1 MQKVR
6 DYRLIKDVSGNIYK
20 DNSMPNFNFSVICD
34 EIAELWNSYISY
46 TPQDQDAHRLI
57 GLPNRYVSPTP
68 VGNGIFDQNQYY
80 WDSYFI
86 LLGLVRQNRVQL
98 AKGMVDNF
106 LHMFRRFG
114 IIPSTNRFYYTG
126 ISQPPLLTAMIEEIA
141 KFETDSAWKETAY
154 MGAEKEYRSYWMQGR
169 NERNPVFHFIDEL
182 GGNRYCDV
190 HLNHMTAEDESGWDY
205 TWRFEERCM
214 DILPVDLNAFLYRY
228 EKDIATFYRDKGA
241 KSDSRIWETMAE
253 RRKQMIQQNM
263 WDETDGFYYDY
274 DFVNRRRLPIKTLA
288 GFTPLWVGLSS
299 TEQADRIVRNIIPEF
314 EHRWGLVNTEAV
326 QKQPFKQWDYP
337 NGWPNMHWIVL
348 DGMWR
353 YGYTKEVHR
362 IAEKWLTLN
371 SIIREK
377 TGKFWEKYDVVAGEI
392 GKSAVYPTQYG
403 FGWTLGVFVAM
414 VQEFFY

>member
-1 MQKVR
+1 MTK
-6 DYRLIKDVSGNIYK
+6 Y
-20 DNSMPNFNFSVICD
+20 NFSVICD

-46 TPQDQDAHRLI
+46 TPQDQDTHRLI

-68 VGNGIFDQNQYY
+68 VGNGIFDQIQYY
-80 WDSYFI
+80 WDSYFVI
-86 LLGLVRQNRVQL
+86 LGLVRQHRVQL

-106 LHMFRRFG
+106 LHLFRRFG
-114 IIPSTNRFYYTG
+114 IIPPANRFYYTG
-126 ISQPPLLTAMIEEIA
+126 MSQPPLLTVMIEEVA
-141 KFETDSAWKETAY
+141 KVETDSAWKETAY
-154 MGAEKEYRSYWMQGR
+154 MVAEEEYRSYWMQGR
-169 NERNPVFHFIDEL
+169 NDRNSVYHFIDEI

-190 HLNHMTAEDESGWDY
+190 HLAHVTAEDESGWDY

-214 DILPVDLNAFLYRY
+214 DILPVDLNAFLYKY
-228 EKDIATFYRDKGA
+228 EKDIAAFYRDKGA
-241 KSDSRIWETMAE
+241 KRDSQTWETAAE

-274 DFVNRRRLPIKTLA
+274 DFVNRRCLPMKTLA
-288 GFTPLWVGLSS
+288 GFTPLWVGLASA
-299 TEQADRIVRNIIPEF
+299 EQVDRMVSNIIPEF

-326 QKQPFKQWDYP
+326 HKQPFKQWDYP
-337 NGWPNMHWIVL
+337 NGWPNMHWIAL

-371 SIIREK
+371 SIIRER
-377 TGKFWEKYDVVAGEI
+377 TGNFWEKYDVVGGEI
-392 GKSAVYPTQYG
+392 GKSAVYPTQQG

-414 VQEFFY
+414 AQEFLH